1 MADIQEIPLDDVAV
15 EAPSDVAEAVEPAPK
30 KRGRP
35 AGAKNKAKP
44 KEPTPP
50 PAPPPA
56 LPPAKPKPK
65 PKRKAPVHEEESSSE
80 EEAPRQRRQRQAVEP
95 MDTRALA
102 ADVLDLLQSQRMS
115 RTMQRR
121 NHYASF
127 FQNM

>member
-35 AGAKNKAKP
+35 AGAKNKEKP
-44 KEPTPP
+44 KERTPP
-50 PAPPPA
+50 PAP
-56 LPPAKPKPK
+56 PPAKPKPK

-102 ADVLDLLQSQRMS
+102 ADVLNLLQSQRMS

>member
-15 EAPSDVAEAVEPAPK
+15 EAPSDVAEATEPAPK

-44 KEPTPP
+44 ATPEP
-50 PAPPPA
+50 PAPKPV
-56 LPPAKPKPK
+56 KPKPK
-65 PKRKAPVHEEESSSE
+65 PKKKAPVYEEESSSE
-80 EEAPRQRRQRQAVEP
+80 EEAPRQRRQRPAAEP

-115 RTMQRR
+115 RTVQRR